1 MHYVIVGAGPAGVIA
16 AETLAKTNPNGKITL
31 LGDEPTLPYSR
42 MAIPYFLSD
51 QINEAGTYLRKEESY
66 FPRNGIEFRH
76 GRATGIR
83 PQDGILELDD
93 GAILPYGRLLIA
105 SGSRPAAPPIPGVD
119 LPGVHHCWA
128 LHEARQIRRLA
139 KPGAR
144 VVLIGAGFI
153 GCIIM
158 EALRERGATVT
169 VLEAEKQIL
178 PRMMNGTGA
187 SLLKRWC
194 VQKGVSVHTETR
206 ITEIEKRDA
215 FDADSELIV
224 HRETGASLTADLV
237 VLATGVRPNI
247 EFLAG
252 SGIEVDD
259 GILVDD
265 HLQTNQINIYAAGDV
280 AQGKDWSTGKR
291 TVHAIQP
298 TAAEHGRVSA
308 CNMAGIST
316 IYPGSFSMN
325 VLDTMGLVSTSLG
338 LWMGREGDDVTTLL
352 DWDRYQYIRLVFDD
366 DILVGAIGIG
376 WAQSTGVL
384 RGLIQGKTRL
394 GKWKKR
400 LQADPTRVM
409 ESYVACIRDFQP
421 TRSSP

>member
-16 AETLAKTNPNGKITL
+16 AETLRKTDPDGKIIL

-42 MAIPYFLSD
+42 MAIPYYLSD
-51 QINEAGTYLRKEESY
+51 RINEAGTYLRHEESHY
-66 FPRNGIEFRH
+66 AQHNIQFRH
-76 GRATGIR
+76 ARATSIR
-83 PQDGILELDD
+83 PQDGVLELDD

-105 SGSRPAAPPIPGVD
+105 TGSRPAAPPIPGVE
-119 LPGVHHCWA
+119 LPGVHHCWT
-128 LHEARQIRRLA
+128 LSEARQIRRLT

-158 EALRERGATVT
+158 EALRERGASLT
-169 VLEAEKQIL
+169 VLESEKQIL

-194 VQKGVSVHTETR
+194 IQKGVSVHTETR
-206 ITEIEKRDA
+206 ITEIEKKDA
-215 FDADSELIV
+215 FDAASELIV
-224 HRETGASLTADLV
+224 HRETGAPLTADLV
-237 VLATGVRPNI
+237 VLATGVRPNM

-265 HLQTNQINIYAAGDV
+265 HLQTNRINIYAAGDV

-291 TVHAIQP
+291 AVHAIQP
-298 TAAEHGRVSA
+298 TAAEHGRISA
-308 CNMAGIST
+308 CNMAGVPT
-316 IYPGSFSMN
+316 RYVGSFSMN
-325 VLDTMGLVSTSLG
+325 VLDTMGLISTSMG
-338 LWMGREGDDVTTLL
+338 LWRGEERQDVITSL
-352 DWDRYQYIRLVFDD
+352 DWDRHQYIRLVFDD
-366 DILVGAIGIG
+366 DVLIGAIGIG
-376 WAQSTGVL
+376 WAQSAGIL

-400 LQADPTRVM
+400 LRADPTRVM
-409 ESYVACIRDFQP
+409 EAYVSCIRDFQP
-421 TRSSP
+421 NPSP

>member
-1 MHYVIVGAGPAGVIA
+1 MHYVIIGAGPAGVIA
-16 AETLAKTNPNGKITL
+16 AETLRKTNPNGKITL

-51 QINEAGTYLRKEESY
+51 RINEAGTYLRQREDY
-66 FPRNGIEFRH
+66 YARHNIEFRH
-76 GRATGIR
+76 GRATAIE
-83 PQDGILELDD
+83 PQDGILKLDD

-105 SGSRPAAPPIPGVD
+105 SGSRPAAPDIPGVK
-119 LPGVHHCWA
+119 LPGVHHCWT
-128 LHEARQIRRLA
+128 LHQARDIRRLA

-158 EALRERGATVT
+158 EALRERGVTLT
-169 VLEAEKQIL
+169 VLETEKQIL

-194 VQKGVSVHTETR
+194 VEKGVSVHTDVR
-206 ITEIEKRDA
+206 VTEIEKKDA
-215 FDADSELIV
+215 FDAASELYV
-224 HRETGASLTADLV
+224 HRETGDPLVADLV

-247 EFLAG
+247 DFLAG

-259 GILVDD
+259 GILVDE
-265 HLQTNQINIYAAGDV
+265 HLQTNQINVYAAGDV

-291 TVHAIQP
+291 MVHAIQP

-308 CNMAGIST
+308 CNMAGVPTRYS
-316 IYPGSFSMN
+316 GSFNMN
-325 VLDTMGLVSTSLG
+325 VLDTMGLISTSMG
-338 LWMGREGDDVTTLL
+338 LWMGKEGQDVATWL
-352 DWDRYQYIRLVFDD
+352 DWERRQYLRFVFDD
-366 DILVGAIGIG
+366 DVLVGAIGIG
-376 WAQSTGVL
+376 QAQSAGVL
-384 RGLIQGKTRL
+384 RGLIQGGTRL

-409 ESYVACIRDFQP
+409 EAYVACIRDFQLP
-421 TRSSP
+421 RPQ